1 MPDLLEIENIAS
13 NTPIKTVVLSG
24 ISTTVLFS
32 ALDACRR
39 IYDWTYAGDPLDNA
53 QIDRLYEILAIANR
67 ELMLSMI
74 GQIQATASPTLPAGC
89 LWCDGGIYEKDD
101 YPDLYAALA
110 PAFIISPSQ
119 FSTPD
124 LRGKFPR
131 AAVASADIGN
141 TGGEAAHTLSI
152 GEIPSHSHTIP
163 FTATTLALEPG
174 EVTVTTPVP
183 ILTAFTGDTG
193 GGGSH
198 NNLPPYFDL
207 GYYIV
212 AV

>member
-1 MPDLLEIENIAS
+1 MPDLLEVENIAS
-13 NTPIKTVVLSG
+13 NTPVRTVELSG
-24 ISTTVLFS
+24 ISSTVLFS

-39 IYDWTYAGDPLDNA
+39 IYDWTYGGEPLTNA

-67 ELMLSMI
+67 ELMLTHI
-74 GQIQATASPTLPAGC
+74 GEIKMTAAPELPAGC
-89 LWCDGGIYEKDD
+89 LWCDGGIYDRVD
-101 YPDLYAALA
+101 YPDLYAAIA
-110 PAFIISPSQ
+110 PAFIISADE
-119 FSTPD
+119 FFVPD
-124 LRGKFPR
+124 LRGKFPSG
-131 AAVASADIGN
+131 AVVVGDVGQ
-141 TGGEAAHTLSI
+141 TGGEAAHTLSV

-183 ILTAFTGDTG
+183 ILTANTGDTG

-198 NNLPPYFDL
+198 NNIPPYLSL